1 MIMPNA
7 NVRHSLLEHYKPVV
21 MVELQAR
28 VKGLLVR
35 FRVIDVEQS
44 VRLNMHVLELMMK
57 QEDGINVERDYL
69 LVEEKERRLFCE
81 GKE

>member
-1 MIMPNA
+1 
-7 NVRHSLLEHYKPVV
+7 

>member
-1 MIMPNA
+1 
-7 NVRHSLLEHYKPVV
+7 

-69 LVEEKERRLFCE
+69 LVEEK
-81 GKE
+81 